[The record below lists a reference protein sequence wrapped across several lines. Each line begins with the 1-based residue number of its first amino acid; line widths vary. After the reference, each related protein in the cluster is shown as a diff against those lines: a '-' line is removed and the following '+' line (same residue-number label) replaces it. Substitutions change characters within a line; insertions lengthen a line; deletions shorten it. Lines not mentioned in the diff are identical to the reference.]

1 MFFSCIHVHTLDQ
14 REVRHAVD
22 PRGKEFPDPKHPL
35 ALGVG
40 SHAVV
45 GDRSLGVLQ
54 QVEWQVLVGARDQ
67 AL

>member
-1 MFFSCIHVHTLDQ
+1 MFFSCIHTLDQ
-14 REVRHAVD
+14 RVARHAVC

-45 GDRSLGVLQ
+45 GARNPGVLQ
-54 QVEWQVLVGARDQ
+54 QVEWQVLVWARDQ